1 MWKPFLRVGS
11 RQGRDF
17 AGKRTKGTCQ
27 KLLTDKK
34 GREKTLP
41 ENSAGNGSGCYYPA
55 DSDSVCRNLKI
66 KSRHRQH
73 TTELP
78 RTKVR
83 GSPVCGNLVIYR
95 EKNAYS
101 ISPLSFN
108 RSSMSVSFTFFKT
121 TFNISFSLKESL
133 ASEMGFLSIA

>member
-1 MWKPFLRVGS
+1 MKNYRAELTGVFGDPVDDNPTGVVEEAA
-11 RQGRDF
+11 F
-17 AGKRTKGTCQ
+17 AAKIAKR
-27 KLLTDKK
+27 
-34 GREKTLP
+34 
-41 ENSAGNGSGCYYPA
+41 
-55 DSDSVCRNLKI
+55 I
-66 KSRHRQH
+66 
-73 TTELP
+73 P

-83 GSPVCGNLVIYR
+83 GSPVCGNLVIYI